1 MLFKFWINLEGQI
14 VVESVKRFQK
24 SHLLNLLKIQEIA
37 IWNRKKKDLSACHK
51 NANTKYL

>member
-37 IWNRKKKDLSACHK
+37 I
-51 NANTKYL
+51 